1 MRRPR
6 LVASL
11 SSIAL
16 FAAAAMATAPTP
28 AVAATKK
35 SPSTGQIRVVMVYAP
50 PDGSAPAI
58 VVTDETA
65 SSTSSSSSS
74 SKKKPKPLLTAEF
87 GDVTDFTKVPT
98 GHTLRLA
105 PDDAED
111 ENSGLFIDPLKKG
124 DKLTLVPY
132 ATDTDPEQSGLQM
145 LTIVEHGKRRS
156 AGDVAEWPKVDSTKA
171 TLMMFPGALLSVS
184 DNFAGY
190 LVTPGVGCVEAAD
203 PDEQD
208 LGVGGNIPAFY
219 VVDEGSVDVGLA
231 DTGCTAEV
239 VIGPET
245 VDASA
250 GDRVA
255 LIPYGTSESDLQ
267 LLVLPVATP

>member
-1 MRRPR
+1 MRTRPF
-6 LVASL
+6 VASL
-11 SSIAL
+11 SCVAL
-16 FAAAAMATAPTP
+16 LAAGAITAAPTP

-35 SPSTGQIRVVMVYAP
+35 SPSTAQIRVVMVYAP

-58 VVTDETA
+58 AVFDDTA
-65 SSTSSSSSS
+65 SSGSSSSS

-111 ENSGLFIDPLKKG
+111 ENSGLFIDQLKKG

-132 ATDTDPEQSGLQM
+132 ATDTDPEDFGLQM
-145 LTIVEHGKRRS
+145 LTIVEHGKRRK

-171 TLMMFPGALLSVS
+171 TLMMFPGAMLSVA
-184 DNFAGY
+184 DNFAVY
-190 LVTPGVGCVEAAD
+190 VVTPGTGCLEAAD

-231 DTGCTAEV
+231 DIGCTDEV
-239 VIGPET
+239 IIGPEPL
-245 VDASA
+245 DASA

-255 LIPYGTSESDLQ
+255 LIPYGTSDTDAQ
-267 LLVLPVATP
+267 LLVLPVDTP